1 MNMEVINDRRIFIF
15 SKSSRT
21 QFVPPVDRLGKE
33 HMLMEL
39 KIFIFNIGEN
49 RKRDDFFFPSMGDIF
64 VLFCYS
70 QQYIL
75 AICTW
80 FR

>member
-1 MNMEVINDRRIFIF
+1 MNMEVINDTRFFIF

-21 QFVPPVDRLGKE
+21 QFVPPVDRPGTE
-33 HMLMEL
+33 HVLMEL
-39 KIFIFNIGEN
+39 KILIFNIGEN
-49 RKRDDFFFPSMGDIF
+49 RERDGVFFPSMGVIF
-64 VLFCYS
+64 VLFCCS

-80 FR
+80 V